1 MAQAACIP
9 TTSGPDHLLIELCR
23 RADTLG
29 KEIDHINAAE
39 PDEDRAEHQTGPLY
53 EELGTIQRAIV
64 DLRAHTLAGAVAKAH
79 HVRWCRAGDLTT
91 EMDGPGMDF
100 ELSMSIVRDLLA
112 IEAVAGLKPPKLTE
126 LSERVRI

>member
-1 MAQAACIP
+1 MADP
-9 TTSGPDHLLIELCR
+9 SSTTTATDHLLIELCR
-23 RADTLG
+23 RADVLG
-29 KEIDHINAAE
+29 KEIDHITTTE
-39 PDEDRAEHQTGPLY
+39 SDEDRADDQTGPLH
-53 EELGTIQRAIV
+53 EELASIQVVIINMPAR
-64 DLRAHTLAGAVAKAH
+64 TFAGAVAKAS

-91 EMDGPGMDF
+91 EMDDPGMDF